1 MSWVD
6 FIVRILCAQ
15 LLGGAIGAE
24 RQWRQRMAG
33 LRTNALVA
41 TGAALFVSLGV
52 MIPGPSDSSRI
63 ISYVVSGIGFLGGG
77 VILRE
82 GFTVRGLNTA
92 ATLWCSAAVGCMTG
106 SGFLAQAAVAAL
118 FVIAANVLF
127 RPLAAIIDR
136 QPLDNAEVHTHYVCS
151 VICRGDD
158 EAFVRAS
165 LLRALSNPAITLQAL
180 DSNDLEDTDKVRV
193 RARLVLSPRNDALLE
208 QVVSQLSLDPT
219 VSAVRWRTVEE
230 DHPLDLRL
238 STKEQAE

>member
-1 MSWVD
+1 MSWTD
-6 FIVRILCAQ
+6 FIVRLVCAQ

-41 TGAALFVSLGV
+41 TGAALFVILGNL
-52 MIPGPSDSSRI
+52 IPGPSDSSRI

-92 ATLWCSAAVGCMTG
+92 ATLWCAAAVGCISG
-106 SGFLAQAAVAAL
+106 SGFLLYAAVAAF

-136 QPLDNAEVHTHYVCS
+136 QPLAESEVDTHYVCT

-158 EAFVRAS
+158 EAYVRGS
-165 LLRALSNPAITLQAL
+165 LLRVLSNPAITLQAL
-180 DSNDLEDTDKVRV
+180 DSNDLEDTNKVRV
-193 RARLVLSPRNDALLE
+193 RARLIISPRNDALLE
-208 QVVSQLSLDPT
+208 QVVSTLSLDPG
-219 VSAVRWRTVEE
+219 VSAVKWRTVE
-230 DHPLDLRL
+230 DNNPLEMHH
-238 STKEQAE
+238 STREQA